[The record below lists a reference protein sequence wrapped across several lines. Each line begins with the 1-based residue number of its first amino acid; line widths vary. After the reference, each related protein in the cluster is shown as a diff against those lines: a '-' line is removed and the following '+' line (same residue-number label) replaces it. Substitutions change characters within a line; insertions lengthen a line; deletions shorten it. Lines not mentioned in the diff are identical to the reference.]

1 MKLQE
6 KLKNYT
12 HPVDEAGWEAI
23 SSDPALVR
31 YNRGRLVRR
40 VCAYG
45 IPALVATAALVTVLT
60 LSTRHT
66 ESTTT
71 PQVPETAMPAP
82 QPTPAPAP
90 VTVPGPTTEA
100 ITSPASALPGN
111 SPATAEHSV
120 TPEPLR
126 TTAPVELQHPESNT
140 QHVSTPHLETAT
152 PTLVLTKPVPTPKKT
167 ETVDNQL
174 HSPTIETL
182 QDETKNQIEEI
193 DEPTAESHY
202 NFFVPNAF
210 TPNNDG
216 LNDELYVKANFKPST
231 FEIAIYNRRGEL
243 VYHSRDMERGWD
255 GNWKGDELP
264 GEIYTYVIKYT
275 DPDGKLLSRKGQVIL
290 IR

>member
-6 KLKNYT
+6 KIKNYT
-12 HPVDEAGWEAI
+12 RPVDEDGWEAI
-23 SSDPALVR
+23 SSDPTLVR

-45 IPALVATAALVTVLT
+45 IPALVVTAALVTVLT

-66 ESTTT
+66 GSTTT
-71 PQVPETAMPAP
+71 PQVPDTAVPAP
-82 QPTPAPAP
+82 QATPAPAP
-90 VTVPGPTTEA
+90 VTAPALTTEA
-100 ITSPASALPGN
+100 TTAPASVLPGN
-111 SPATAEHSV
+111 SPATAEHFV
-120 TPEPLR
+120 TPEPTR
-126 TTAPVELQHPESNT
+126 TTASVELQHPESNI
-140 QHVSTPHLETAT
+140 QGEPTPHLEATT
-152 PTLVLTKPVPTPKKT
+152 PTLVLTKPVTTPKKA
-167 ETVDNQL
+167 EVVDNQP
-174 HSPTIETL
+174 HNSTIETL
-182 QDETKNQIEEI
+182 QDEAKDQIEDT

-243 VYHSRDMERGWD
+243 VYYSRDMERGWD

>member
-6 KLKNYT
+6 KFKNYT
-12 HPVDEAGWEAI
+12 RPVDEAGWEAI
-23 SSDPALVR
+23 SSDPTLVR

-45 IPALVATAALVTVLT
+45 IPALVVTAALVTVLT
-60 LSTRHT
+60 LSTRHS
-66 ESTTT
+66 ESTAT
-71 PQVPETAMPAP
+71 PQVPDTAVPAP
-82 QPTPAPAP
+82 QATPAPAP
-90 VTVPGPTTEA
+90 VSAPVSTTA
-100 ITSPASALPGN
+100 ANANPASARTGN
-111 SPATAEHSV
+111 SPTTAEQFV
-120 TPEPLR
+120 TPELPR
-126 TTAPVELQHPESNT
+126 ATASVELQHPESHI
-140 QHVSTPHLETAT
+140 QGEPTPHVEMTT
-152 PTLVLTKPVPTPKKT
+152 PAFVPTKPILSPKKT
-167 ETVDNQL
+167 EVPNNQPTN
-174 HSPTIETL
+174 PTIETL
-182 QDETKNQIEEI
+182 QDETKDQIEEN
-193 DEPTAESHY
+193 DEPASESHY

-243 VYHSRDMERGWD
+243 VYYSRDMERGWD